1 MNKKLMERERETS
14 NRAGMRAKVQK
25 RWKRIEPR
33 GPVAAMAEGLRE
45 DFSFLIGV
53 VTEMLQMY

>member
-1 MNKKLMERERETS
+1 
-14 NRAGMRAKVQK
+14 MRAKVQK